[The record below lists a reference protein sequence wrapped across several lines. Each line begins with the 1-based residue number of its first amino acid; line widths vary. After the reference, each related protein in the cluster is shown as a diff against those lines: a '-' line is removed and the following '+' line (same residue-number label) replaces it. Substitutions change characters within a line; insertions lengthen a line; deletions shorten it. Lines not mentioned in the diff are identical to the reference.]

1 MKLVKLLFLGLL
13 ITSCASVNREGHVKV
28 TKGNVYEA
36 CYRENPKTILV
47 VPPINHTKMTRATN
61 ALLADLIP
69 RIQQKGYNVLPL
81 PASWKAIEAQGL
93 SSMTM
98 NHENLPL
105 REFYEAFGADAVLL
119 IDIHEAAK
127 DFTSEQEGVW
137 AAVSYNLVST
147 ESEQN
152 LWFQSK
158 SIFVSTTILTEGDT
172 LGDAIISSIFSSIS
186 TASTSQ
192 LKLIQKINKETVQDL
207 PAGFYSPKNGI
218 DDTETVYVLPEY

>member
-1 MKLVKLLFLGLL
+1 MKLVKLLILGLL
-13 ITSCASVNREGHVKV
+13 FASCASVNKEGHVKV
-28 TKGNVYEA
+28 TKGNVYAE

-61 ALLADLIP
+61 GLLADLIP

-81 PASWKAIEAQGL
+81 VASWKAIEDQGL

-119 IDIHEAAK
+119 IDIHEAEK
-127 DFTSEQEGVW
+127 DFTAEQEGVW
-137 AAVSYNLVST
+137 ASVSYNLVST

-207 PAGFYSPKNGI
+207 PAGPYAPKNGI
-218 DDTETVYVLPEY
+218 DDTETVWVLPEY